1 MKACLAFIDTQKYYH
16 LARDGMSNLLKIDES
31 LAKSTI
37 YGQIENNF
45 FIKALFFIPHVYS
58 LILGF
63 EKIIIK
69 TDKIKNFKFLFLYD
83 YLRLFSYIRGY
94 IDRKKYKKKSKINSW
109 YD

>member
-1 MKACLAFIDTQKYYH
+1 
-16 LARDGMSNLLKIDES
+16 MSNLLKIDES

-63 EKIIIK
+63 EK
-69 TDKIKNFKFLFLYD
+69 
-83 YLRLFSYIRGY
+83 
-94 IDRKKYKKKSKINSW
+94 
-109 YD
+109 